1 MKTFKELREA
11 KDLTAVSSWKKKL
24 KNVKGLT
31 KAQLKYNKRGKIVSK
46 KASSRAKKSRTLIK
60 AGYRTKKGKFDA
72 FKKK

>member
-31 KAQLKYNKRGKIVSK
+31 
-46 KASSRAKKSRTLIK
+46 
-60 AGYRTKKGKFDA
+60 
-72 FKKK
+72 